1 MPLLFNATA
10 VETQIKLRPNT
21 GSFRR
26 PIKDWYLG
34 TIELFPVCPRWTA
47 WTLDILTGNGNWWFW
62 AEQDTRVKN
71 SSDIRFASDSQ
82 THGVYYSRAFLGK
95 FPLSNWVA
103 DMTGMQRKDHSV
115 GCSFPSHRRCFLR
128 REAQTWWACVFGRIR
143 LCLGVPGKIK
153 ETERERER
161 ELRALLTGP
170 PVLSVCVCVCGRV
183 RCVFVAG
190 CVCVHMQT
198 CVTTSGSRTLYG
210 MIQWVRRC
218 RNSISAPLNC
228 TFTLVFPQ
236 KRVKPA
242 SHMTSP
248 GSHGSTGESVG
259 KKNQEQESFVSLDS
273 STETPGS
280 FSWVSVRIAI
290 SPPTFQWSKLSTFVL

>member
-1 MPLLFNATA
+1 MCRETEHSNLFLSRNAHLSEIGFTARSGNPTCSRSGKTLSSATARSNPASLSRSSDKALSALIKQLAVPLLFNATA

-153 ETERERER
+153 ETEREREGVKSAAYR
-161 ELRALLTGP
+161 TT
-170 PVLSVCVCVCGRV
+170 SVECVCVWPRSL
-183 RCVFVAG
+183 
-190 CVCVHMQT
+190 CVC
-198 CVTTSGSRTLYG
+198 C
-210 MIQWVRRC
+210 WVC
-218 RNSISAPLNC
+218 LC
-228 TFTLVFPQ
+228 THANMCDYFRQQDFVWDD
-236 KRVKPA
+236 
-242 SHMTSP
+242 
-248 GSHGSTGESVG
+248 SVS
-259 KKNQEQESFVSLDS
+259 QEV
-273 STETPGS
+273 
-280 FSWVSVRIAI
+280 
-290 SPPTFQWSKLSTFVL
+290 